1 MLQIFYSIL
10 TLTTLPQY
18 MVITKTSKPGDDEEV
33 LLVVSNNC
41 AQQTLPSGFP
51 QGQPLKCQDQVNV
64 FKRYVCEVVIIDLV
78 RSFWSALDFVAHVTA
93 ELTVLLIF

>member
-1 MLQIFYSIL
+1 MAFSGTVRLFL
-10 TLTTLPQY
+10 LE
-18 MVITKTSKPGDDEEV
+18 TSKPGDDEAV

-64 FKRYVCEVVIIDLV
+64 YKRYVCEVVIVDFV
-78 RSFWSALDFVAHVTA
+78 RIIWAILDFVTQLKA
-93 ELTVLLIF
+93 ELILLLIF

>member
-1 MLQIFYSIL
+1 
-10 TLTTLPQY
+10 